1 MTDTEKVKALRNGT
15 AGKKRGYWKEEE
27 RNLLTKMFNEQVG
40 ITEMA
45 VTFGRTEKAIMKQ
58 LDELKLYER
67 VRAANKPKDGCKCPE
82 CSRYE
87 ECNKKGI
94 LCS

>member
-1 MTDTEKVKALRNGT
+1 MLDTEKVKALRNGT
-15 AGKKRGYWKEEE
+15 AGKRRGYWEKEERE
-27 RNLLTKMFNEQVG
+27 LLIKMFYEQVG

-45 VTFGRTEKAIMKQ
+45 ITFGRTENAIVKQ

-82 CSRYE
+82 CSRYA
-87 ECNKKGI
+87 ECKEKGP
-94 LCS
+94 LCA